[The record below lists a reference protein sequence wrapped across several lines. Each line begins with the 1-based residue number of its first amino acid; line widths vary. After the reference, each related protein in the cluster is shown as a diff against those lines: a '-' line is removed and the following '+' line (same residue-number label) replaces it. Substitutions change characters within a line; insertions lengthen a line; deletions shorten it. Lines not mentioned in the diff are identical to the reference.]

1 MNKKILAF
9 FLLLFIKCLVFSY
22 EIKKYPL
29 NLQSINLNDFR
40 KFSMFE
46 DISLVKSLVN
56 NDIVISI
63 SSNNGCYNYYLI
75 NSLNSEELTYL
86 FYGYDGKF
94 HVEDNKILSLNEEG
108 FIYSF
113 DPYKKTLDIKE
124 KPQKLFFPHEDGNDK
139 RRRKYQFSG
148 HDKTIL
154 IDRYKDD
161 FSFEYILYNLKLPH
175 GCYIQSITNGRTKE
189 DIFILFEKEEKEFIL
204 NYNLKTKKM
213 INVIPL
219 SNIINDSGYNI
230 SSSPDG
236 HWLLLYSTH
245 SDQNEFL
252 FYNLDTDRLYQSD
265 YILEKDIRFQD
276 WDFDSKYVI
285 FSSNSNKSIY
295 RIYLPSL

>member
-40 KFSMFE
+40 NFSMFE
-46 DISLVKSLVN
+46 DISLVKSLQN

-63 SSNNGCYNYYLI
+63 SSDRRYYTYCLY
-75 NSLNSEELTYL
+75 SSEKPNELSFL
-86 FYGYDGKF
+86 FDGYDGRF
-94 HVEDNKILSLNEEG
+94 HIIENKIISLDEEG
-108 FIYSF
+108 FIDSL
-113 DPYKKTLDIKE
+113 DPYTKTVDIKE

-139 RRRKYQFSG
+139 RRRRYQFSG

-154 IDRYKDD
+154 VDRYKDD

-175 GCYIQSITNGRTKE
+175 DCYIQSITNGRTKE

-236 HWLLLYSTH
+236 HWLLLYSVH
-245 SDQNEFL
+245 LDQNEFV
-252 FYNLDTDRLYQSD
+252 FYNLDSDILYQSD
-265 YILEKDIRFQD
+265 HILEKDIRFQD